1 MAVDAPDDR
10 RVLLAP
16 VKPGDGWNALV
27 SVLFGKPSQNVTCA
41 MRCGCAERI
50 CAFIRELCCPC
61 CAAAG
66 CTGTRLPSAPPRR
79 MAWTFRA
86 SRGTAPRRVIAGL
99 LITRSRHFR
108 VKSLMM
114 GLIRDSWRVRRSWR
128 LGMGRSAGRS
138 AMMDP
143 PPLS

>member
-1 MAVDAPDDR
+1 VDAQDDR

-27 SVLFGKPSQNVTCA
+27 SVLFGKPSQKRNMCYEVWVCRTDLCIHQRA
-41 MRCGCAERI
+41 M
-50 CAFIRELCCPC
+50 LPS

-99 LITRSRHFR
+99 LITPSRHFR

-128 LGMGRSAGRS
+128 LGMGRPAGRS